1 LGGWV
6 LESDLIV
13 WRNITFKGGNWY
25 QTWNNIIYL
34 KREDACVYKAGHGH
48 HMQSLYP
55 DPGQG
60 FFSFS
65 FWNKMKKYKIRKEIK
80 KKRFSSHDQCGS
92 RAIYL

>member
-34 KREDACVYKAGHGH
+34 KRRRCMCV
-48 HMQSLYP
+48 
-55 DPGQG
+55 
-60 FFSFS
+60 
-65 FWNKMKKYKIRKEIK
+65 
-80 KKRFSSHDQCGS
+80 
-92 RAIYL
+92 